1 MKRIDGLRAFVAVSI
16 FLSAMMWP
24 VVPAHAVCTNLGGIV
39 TCTADDA
46 NGFLSAA
53 DLTSLTVNN
62 GVTVSD
68 TTGGN
73 GAAGGF
79 GVAVIELGDI
89 GVGATDITGAFINNG
104 FITDTGV
111 INNGLFV
118 EGFIGG
124 GFVNN
129 GTISAGI
136 DGVSVGDTISG
147 GFVNN
152 GTLTGTFFG
161 ANLVDIS
168 GGFTNTGTIAG
179 TNLHGVSTSDI
190 TGGFFNSGS
199 ITGGL
204 NGVDTTDIFG
214 GFNNSGTITGANNGL
229 DTFDIFGGFINSGSI
244 TGTGN
249 DGINTVAITGGFR
262 NSGNITGNDDA
273 VDTGDVSGG
282 FNNTGTLLGVT
293 GEGANINGSVSG
305 GFNNGG
311 TIRSTGSDAI
321 DISGSLTGDFSNSGT
336 ITGSGPAGD
345 GVDIAGS
352 LTGNVLNS
360 GTITGTDDGFDVDGA
375 LIGNFTNTGLISAT
389 GLGTDRNAVDLS
401 SITGRFLNT
410 GNIIGA
416 NDGVSVEAGTVAG
429 GFSNRGRIVGDSDGN
444 GTGDGVE
451 IISAAGQSAGFSN
464 EFGATITGVIGF
476 HSEAGDETLT
486 NDGTITGTG
495 GTSIDLGAGND
506 RLNLLPNSILIG
518 LIDMGT
524 GANALDVARGL
535 NLAATFT
542 GSIPGTINTNG
553 ALLIINGNQV
563 VVIDASAFPA
573 AGQYLG
579 DLTNSIFNAVD
590 GSAEIGPAGPLSTA
604 ALGFGEA
611 PNIPPASAIH
621 VWASGFG
628 GQSRVSAKNLS
639 ADHKHDFGGAIAGIE
654 KRMSDQTFGFFGGG
668 AWSRLATGTP
678 AQDTNVTT
686 VLGGVYY
693 KRDFGGHWLNMML
706 SAGWSG
712 HDFQRRIA
720 NNLAP
725 TGIEFA
731 DSDFN
736 GLFLAPAVTVGMPI
750 PNTTATASLRVNY
763 AGLFLESYKETG
775 ARSSLTFAG
784 RDIHMAGARAQLAM
798 PVVSH
803 FQNGASTRLEARVGA
818 DGQFS
823 IGSDS
828 IGASIGTG
836 SVQFSTGEIDRI
848 SGFAGLDLSHST
860 LDGRNEFKASI
871 EALTTFDGD
880 YRINGQFKAIH
891 RF

>member
-1 MKRIDGLRAFVAVSI
+1 MKRIDVLRAFVAVSI
-16 FLSAMMWP
+16 FLSAMVWP

-39 TCTADDA
+39 TCAADDA
-46 NGFLSAA
+46 NGFFSAA
-53 DLTSLTVNN
+53 DLTSLTINN

-79 GVAVIELGDI
+79 GVAIIELLDI
-89 GVGATDITGAFINNG
+89 GVGTTDITGAVIING
-104 FITDTGV
+104 LITDTGAA
-111 INNGLFV
+111 NTGLFV
-118 EGFIGG
+118 EGIIGG
-124 GFVNN
+124 GFINN
-129 GTISAGI
+129 GTITAGI

-152 GTLTGTFFG
+152 GTITGTFFG
-161 ANLVDIS
+161 AFLSDVR
-168 GGFTNTGTIAG
+168 GGFTNTGTATG
-179 TNLHGVSTSDI
+179 TNA
-190 TGGFFNSGS
+190 
-199 ITGGL
+199 
-204 NGVDTTDIFG
+204 NGIDTLDIFG
-214 GFNNSGTITGANNGL
+214 GFNNSGRITGGNNGL
-229 DTFDIFGGFINSGSI
+229 DTLDIFGGFINSGTI

-249 DGINTVAITGGFR
+249 DGINTLAITGGFN
-262 NSGNITGNDDA
+262 NSGNITGDDDA

-282 FNNTGTLLGVT
+282 FHNSGTLFGVT

-311 TIRSTGSDAI
+311 TIRSNGSDAI
-321 DISGSLTGDFSNSGT
+321 EISGSLTGGFNNGGT

-345 GVDIAGS
+345 GVDIDGS
-352 LTGNVLNS
+352 LTGDVHNS

-389 GLGTDRNAVDLS
+389 GIGTDRNAVDLS

-416 NDGVSVEAGTVAG
+416 NDGVSVEAGTIAG
-429 GFSNRGRIVGDSDGN
+429 GFSNRGRIIGDSDGN

-451 IISAAGQSAGFSN
+451 IISAAGQSAAFSN
-464 EFGATITGVIGF
+464 EPGGTITGVIGF
-476 HSEAGDETLT
+476 HSESGDETLT

-524 GANALDVARGL
+524 GANTLDVARGL

-553 ALLIINGNQV
+553 APLIINGNQV
-563 VVIDASAFPA
+563 VVIDADDFPA
-573 AGQYLG
+573 AGLYLG
-579 DLTNSIFNAVD
+579 DLTTSVFNAID
-590 GSAEIGPAGPLSTA
+590 SGAGIGPAGPLTAA

-611 PNIPPASAIH
+611 PQIPPGSAIR

-628 GQSRVSAKNLS
+628 GQSKVSVTNSS
-639 ADHKHDFGGAIAGIE
+639 ADHKHEFGGAIAGIE
-654 KRMSDQTFGFFGGG
+654 QRMSDRAFGFFGGG
-668 AWSRLATGTP
+668 ARSRLATGTA
-678 AQDTNVTT
+678 AQDTDVTT

-693 KRDFGGHWLNMML
+693 KRDFGSHWLNTVL
-706 SAGWSG
+706 SAGWSE
-712 HDFQRRIA
+712 HDFRRRIA

-731 DSDFN
+731 DSDLN
-736 GLFLAPAVTVGMPI
+736 GFFLAPAVTVGMPI

-763 AGLFLESYKETG
+763 AGLFLESYSETG
-775 ARSSLTFAG
+775 ARSSLTFSG

-803 FQNGASTRLEARVGA
+803 FQNGASTRLKARIGA

-823 IGSDS
+823 IGSDM
-828 IGASIGTG
+828 IAASIGTG

-848 SGFAGLDLSHST
+848 NGFAGLDLSHST